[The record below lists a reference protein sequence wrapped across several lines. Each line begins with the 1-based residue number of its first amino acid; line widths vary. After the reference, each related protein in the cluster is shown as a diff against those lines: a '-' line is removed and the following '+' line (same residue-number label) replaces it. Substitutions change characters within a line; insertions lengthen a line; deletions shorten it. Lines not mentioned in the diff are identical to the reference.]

1 MSCFLITSLAKVN
14 TGLNI
19 YCHETDR
26 QLYENLVHCEA
37 KLNYTFK
44 RKENR
49 NLTNVGTAGNN
60 TINNRFIL

>member
-19 YCHETDR
+19 DCHETDR
-26 QLYENLVHCEA
+26 QPYENLVHCEA

-44 RKENR
+44 PKENR
-49 NLTNVGTAGNN
+49 NLTNIGTAGNS
-60 TINNRFIL
+60 TINNGFIL